1 MSQEPDATKAVKLLE
16 RDLQNAPYHCFGHH
30 DGCSPDFCT
39 AAKERVEA
47 SSSNTSIDGAS
58 DDGEDDHPEN
68 SDDLTGKFSKPLAC
82 LPHSIHANTPHR
94 FEFDWV

>member
-1 MSQEPDATKAVKLLE
+1 MPPITALATMMDAVLIFA
-16 RDLQNAPYHCFGHH
+16 RQQR
-30 DGCSPDFCT
+30 
-39 AAKERVEA
+39 RVEA

-68 SDDLTGKFSKPLAC
+68 SDDFTGKFSKPLAC